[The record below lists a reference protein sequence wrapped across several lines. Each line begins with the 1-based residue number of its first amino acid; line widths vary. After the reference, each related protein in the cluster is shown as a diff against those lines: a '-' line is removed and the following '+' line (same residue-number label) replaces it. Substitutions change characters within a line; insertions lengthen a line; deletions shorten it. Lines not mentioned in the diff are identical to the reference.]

1 MGHFLGSF
9 RPTFPLFSLGSAL
22 PLLFQRS
29 TIQAALHNVCNAH
42 LLYAPI
48 KSNLLLNKARFEEW
62 TDIFRNCFLSFLKT
76 TKRTQWEWVRGI

>member
-48 KSNLLLNKARFEEW
+48 KSNLLLNTA
-62 TDIFRNCFLSFLKT
+62 DLRNGLTFSVIVSCLF
-76 TKRTQWEWVRGI
+76 